1 MDIQE
6 VPELKTETTNGIPEP
21 DRAFLVVRQT
31 FVYPREN
38 CLGHR
43 GPLDRITEPEAL

>member
-21 DRAFLVVRQT
+21 DRAFLVVRRT
-31 FVYPREN
+31 FRLSPRELPGSQGTVRSDN
-38 CLGHR
+38 
-43 GPLDRITEPEAL
+43 